1 MTRIPS
7 DLRDAIEMSI
17 YLPMTISIFNRDLSI
32 IEQSPFKL
40 KQPYLNIVEESLK
53 LAQKDLTVVRHEL
66 KKNSIKVSQV
76 QRDEAFTMYSFI
88 FKGYEEQ
95 HNYFNPRIR
104 NKVCELMEDYLFKV
118 LKK

>member
-40 KQPYLNIVEESLK
+40 KQPYLHIVEESLK
-53 LAQKDLTVVRHEL
+53 LAQKDLTVVRREL
-66 KKNSIKVSQV
+66 KNNSIKVSQV

-104 NKVCELMEDYLFKV
+104 NKVCELMEEYLFKV
-118 LKK
+118 MKN